1 MSLIP
6 GLDAHRKFEEAHAD
20 LKAVRSLLERQNGLL
35 QQLVRLM
42 QEKQ

>member
-6 GLDAHRKFEEAHAD
+6 GLDVHRKLEDAHAD
-20 LKAVRSLLERQNGLL
+20 LRAVRLLLERQNALL
-35 QQLVRLM
+35 QQLVQLM